1 MFSGRHDRSGA
12 APRVGLF
19 GLFGSGNIGNDGS
32 LEAMLTYLNAA
43 HPDAVVDL
51 MCQGPERIRSVYGL
65 EAISSVWSMNHS
77 DRPPGVTAIML
88 RALGK
93 VIDVF
98 RTASWVR
105 RHDVVIVP
113 GTGILEDT
121 LPLRPWQTPYE
132 LFLVCAFSRL
142 FRTKVA
148 LVSVGA
154 NANCKRL
161 TRRLFTSSAR
171 LAFYRSYRDTQS
183 RDAMRRGRLRSARD
197 PVYPDLAFS
206 LPTPADDPGATPTVG
221 LGLMNYHGGTVDRQR
236 ADELHASY
244 VAKMKSFTRWLVD
257 NGRAV
262 RLFSG
267 DGADDHVIQEV
278 LADLRTSRPHLE
290 PGRVVAEPISSLS
303 DLMRQMAAV
312 DIVVATRFHNVLCAL
327 KLAKPTVSIGY
338 AVKNAAL
345 MTEMGL
351 SEFCQYT
358 SLLDVDQLIEQFT
371 ELESRSAELRPM
383 LRERSAAYAQRLDQQ
398 FATLSALLFPASRPA
413 QAGSITGAA
422 RVEPVDLIKALP
434 AEVTESAGQL

>member
-1 MFSGRHDRSGA
+1 MRIFTGRHERADA
-12 APRVGLF
+12 PPRVGLF

-32 LEAMLTYLNAA
+32 LQAMLTYLNAA
-43 HPDAVVDL
+43 HPDAIVDM
-51 MCQGPERIRSVYGL
+51 MCQGPERIRSEYGI
-65 EAISSVWSMNHS
+65 EAIPSVWSMSHS
-77 DRPPGVTAIML
+77 DRPPGVAAGLL
-88 RALGK
+88 RVLGK
-93 VIDVF
+93 VIDAF

-154 NANCKRL
+154 NKNSKWL

-171 LAFYRSYRDTQS
+171 FAFYRSYRDTQS
-183 RDAMRRGRLRSARD
+183 RDAMRRGRLRSAQD
-197 PVYPDLAFS
+197 PVYPDLAFA
-206 LPTPADDPGATPTVG
+206 LPAPVGHPGASDQGASLTVG
-221 LGLMNYHGGTVDRQR
+221 VGLMNYHGGTADRQR
-236 ADELHASY
+236 AAELHASY
-244 VAKMKSFTRWLVD
+244 VAKMKHFVRWLVD
-257 NGRAV
+257 GGRTV

-267 DGADDHVIQEV
+267 DGADDLVVQEV
-278 LADLRTSRPHLE
+278 LADLRASRPHLE
-290 PGRVVAEPISSLS
+290 PTRVVAEPISSLS

-312 DIVVATRFHNVLCAL
+312 DTVVATRFHNVLCAL

-358 SLLDVDQLIEQFT
+358 SVLDVDQLIEQFT

-383 LRERSAAYAQRLDQQ
+383 LRERSAAYAQHLGEQ
-398 FATLSALLFPASRPA
+398 FAVLSALLFPARTVPA
-413 QAGSITGAA
+413 DQIGA
-422 RVEPVDLIKALP
+422 P
-434 AEVTESAGQL
+434 AAESVTLSASP

>member
-1 MFSGRHDRSGA
+1 M
-12 APRVGLF
+12 F

-32 LEAMLTYLNAA
+32 LEAMLGYLGAA

-51 MCQGPERIRSVYGL
+51 MCQGPDRIRSVYGL
-65 EAISSVWSMNHS
+65 EAIPSVWSISHA
-77 DRPPGVTAIML
+77 DRPPGVTAVML

-132 LFLVCAFSRL
+132 LFLVCAFARV

-154 NANCKRL
+154 NANRKWL
-161 TRRLFTSSAR
+161 TRRLFRSAAR

-183 RDAMRRGRLRSARD
+183 REAMRRGRLRSAQD
-197 PVYPDLAFS
+197 PVYPDLAFA
-206 LPTPADDPGATPTVG
+206 LPAPAGDPGTTGTVG
-221 LGLMNYHGGTVDRQR
+221 VGLMNYRGGTGDRRR
-236 ADELHASY
+236 ADELHAAY
-244 VAKMKSFTRWLVD
+244 VAKMKHFVRWLID
-257 NGRAV
+257 SGRTV

-267 DGADDHVIQEV
+267 DGADDQVVQEV
-278 LADLRTSRPHLE
+278 VADLRVSRPHLE
-290 PGRVVAEPISSLS
+290 PARVIAEPISSLP
-303 DLMRQMAAV
+303 DLMRQMATV
-312 DIVVATRFHNVLCAL
+312 DTVVATRFHNVLCAL

-338 AVKNAAL
+338 AAKNAAL
-345 MTEMGL
+345 MAELGL
-351 SEFCQYT
+351 SGFCQYT
-358 SLLDVDQLIEQFT
+358 PSLDVGRLIEQFT

-383 LRERSAAYAQRLDQQ
+383 LRERSAAYAQRLDDQ
-398 FATLSALLFPASRPA
+398 FAVLSALLFPASRAEPA
-413 QAGSITGAA
+413 DLIGAA
-422 RVEPVDLIKALP
+422 P
-434 AEVTESAGQL
+434 ACVTGSAGQGCG